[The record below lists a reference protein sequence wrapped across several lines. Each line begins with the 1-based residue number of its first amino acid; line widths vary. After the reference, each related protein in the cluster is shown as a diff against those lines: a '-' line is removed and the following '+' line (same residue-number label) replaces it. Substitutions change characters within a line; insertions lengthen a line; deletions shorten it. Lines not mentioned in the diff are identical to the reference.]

1 MSSEGPRG
9 LHCMPD
15 SLLDGLRFPESV
27 RWHDGRL
34 WFCNW
39 LASEVVTLDPAGGT
53 PHVVAHAPV
62 PIPFCIDWLAD
73 GRMLLTTGGQRTV
86 VIATDDG
93 LEPYADLTSV
103 FAKGGL
109 NEVVVDPRGHVFVN
123 GGGYDLM
130 AGEEPAPGG
139 IACIAPDGTSREVAD
154 GIHFG
159 NGMAV
164 TADGST
170 LIVAESHAARLS
182 AFRIAE
188 DGSLSDRRVWA
199 ELGDGAAPDG
209 ICLDADGA
217 AWYAD
222 VPNKR
227 CVRVAEGGGLLD
239 TVTAD
244 RGCFDCAL
252 GGTDGRTLFIAVA
265 EWAGGAG
272 MRSPERTG
280 AILTAPAPAAQ
291 ARA

>member
-1 MSSEGPRG
+1 
-9 LHCMPD
+9 MPE
-15 SLLDGLRFPESV
+15 SVLDGLRFPESV
-27 RWHDGRL
+27 RWHDDRL

-39 LASEVVTLDPAGGT
+39 LASEVVAFDPSDGT
-53 PHVVAHAPV
+53 AQVVAKAAV
-62 PIPFCIDWLAD
+62 PIPFCIDWLPDNRMLVTAGGERAVLVATAD
-73 GRMLLTTGGQRTV
+73 GT
-86 VIATDDG
+86 
-93 LEPYADLTSV
+93 LELHADLTSV
-103 FAKGGL
+103 FTKGAV

-130 AGEEPAPGG
+130 AGDEPAPGI
-139 IACIAPDGTSREVAD
+139 IASIAADGTVRVVAD
-154 GIHFG
+154 DIHFG
-159 NGMAV
+159 NGMAI
-164 TADGST
+164 TADGSL

-188 DGSLSDRRVWA
+188 DGSLGDRRVWA

-217 AWYAD
+217 VWYAD

-227 CVRVAEGGGLLD
+227 CVRVAEGGAVLD

-244 RGCFDCAL
+244 RGCFSCAL
-252 GGTDGRTLFIAVA
+252 GGADGRTLFIAVA

-272 MRSPERTG
+272 MRSAERTG
-280 AILTAPAPAAQ
+280 AVLAVESPATESSREGD